1 MDNYPEEELDLETV
15 LREEFELE
23 DFLNNK
29 ILKKTL
35 TNDYQKQFDKKIKN
49 KFYLLY
55 NVYLENFPN
64 MFGELDFSEL
74 YNILYNNVS
83 KKYNT
88 EILYDEFETTAEIL
102 LAQYQRDEKRKNRM
116 NLQTDNIII
125 GTKIK
130 SKNVNTEKKVSW
142 ANLVKN

>member
-1 MDNYPEEELDLETV
+1 MNNYPEEELDLETV

-35 TNDYQKQFDKKIKN
+35 INDYQKQFDKKIKN

-102 LAQYQRDEKRKNRM
+102 LAQHQRDEKRKNRM

-125 GTKIK
+125 GKKIT
-130 SKNVNTEKKVSW
+130 SKNLNTEKKVSW

>member
-1 MDNYPEEELDLETV
+1 MNNYPEEELDLETV

-88 EILYDEFETTAEIL
+88 EILYDDFETTAEIL
-102 LAQYQRDEKRKNRM
+102 LAQHQRDEKRKNRM

-125 GTKIK
+125 GKKIT
-130 SKNVNTEKKVSW
+130 SKNLNTEKKVSW

>member
-125 GTKIK
+125 GKKIT